1 MAYPVEPPVSAPGGA
16 GGAAPR
22 DLTLAAGADLGISRT
37 TAPPGFTVPQTWR
50 RPSDRAAR

>member
-1 MAYPVEPPVSAPGGA
+1 MAYPVEPPVSASGGA

-37 TAPPGFTVPQTWR
+37 TAQPGFTVPQTWR